1 MGGDAEHEIWQHIID
16 NNKDDENLTWNIFMA
31 PHHCSWSF
39 FNDPEKKD
47 EVKPSAETIM
57 QKQIG
62 FNSCIIASSKEILD
76 NGKNPPCYQARTEY
90 KNRLKNKDNF
100 FNTATDHVKGMVP
113 QPIVFKIDKHGKT
126 KIYQIVTVGES
137 VVTRPAPRAGED

>member
-1 MGGDAEHEIWQHIID
+1 MIL
-16 NNKDDENLTWNIFMA
+16 K
-31 PHHCSWSF
+31 
-39 FNDPEKKD
+39 KKD

-113 QPIVFKIDKHGKT
+113 HPIVFKIDKHGKT